1 MNKKI
6 IVSCTGLAILLGV
19 GGLFLWTELRS
30 PTESSTSFSTNESAI
45 TSVSSEEKAFVSDD
59 SKALVASLEEQKKLV
74 EQAEAASV
82 TRQEIIRVSEQ
93 FIRGFY
99 SISSNETEKQLAE
112 LYPLMTETAQ
122 QSIAP
127 FYLSPDDDRL
137 ITRALLGQE
146 TYLLD
151 ESSTDTATTLV
162 LAKIDLRI
170 DGNDQYLNNYIVKV
184 HLQSSEDGWLV
195 ERIEEAIP
203 TNEVPEVFFEA
214 IGE

>member
-1 MNKKI
+1 M
-6 IVSCTGLAILLGV
+6 
-19 GGLFLWTELRS
+19 
-30 PTESSTSFSTNESAI
+30 
-45 TSVSSEEKAFVSDD
+45 
-59 SKALVASLEEQKKLV
+59 V

>member
-6 IVSCTGLAILLGV
+6 IVSCTGLVILLGV

-30 PTESSTSFSTNESAI
+30 PTESSTSFSTNEPAI

-112 LYPLMTETAQ
+112 LYPLMTETAK

-195 ERIEEAIP
+195 DRIEEAIP

>member
-19 GGLFLWTELRS
+19 GGLFLWTELSS
-30 PTESSTSFSTNESAI
+30 PTESSTSFSTNEPAI
-45 TSVSSEEKAFVSDD
+45 TSVSSDEKAFVSDD

>member
-30 PTESSTSFSTNESAI
+30 PAESSTSFSTNEPAI
-45 TSVSSEEKAFVSDD
+45 TSVSSEEKSFVSDD

-146 TYLLD
+146 TYLLE

>member
-30 PTESSTSFSTNESAI
+30 PTESSTSFSTNETAI

-195 ERIEEAIP
+195 ERIEESIP

>member
-1 MNKKI
+1 MI
-6 IVSCTGLAILLGV
+6 
-19 GGLFLWTELRS
+19 
-30 PTESSTSFSTNESAI
+30 
-45 TSVSSEEKAFVSDD
+45 EEKTKVGR
-59 SKALVASLEEQKKLV
+59 ASGSRKCYSPRNLRL
-74 EQAEAASV
+74 
-82 TRQEIIRVSEQ
+82 SEQ
-93 FIRGFY
+93 LIRGFY

-170 DGNDQYLNNYIVKV
+170 DMGTIN
-184 HLQSSEDGWLV
+184 
-195 ERIEEAIP
+195 
-203 TNEVPEVFFEA
+203 T
-214 IGE
+214 

>member
-30 PTESSTSFSTNESAI
+30 PTEPSTSFSINEPTI
-45 TSVSSEEKAFVSDD
+45 TSSSKEQSDTRLD
-59 SKALVASLEEQKKLV
+59 DPQALIASLEEQKKLV

-99 SISSNETEKQLAE
+99 SISSNETEKQLEE

>member
-30 PTESSTSFSTNESAI
+30 PTESSTSFSTNEPAI
-45 TSVSSEEKAFVSDD
+45 TSVSSEEN
-59 SKALVASLEEQKKLV
+59 ALIASLEEQKKLV

-82 TRQEIIRVSEQ
+82 SRQEIIRVSEQ

-99 SISSNETEKQLAE
+99 SISSNETEKQLEE

>member
-19 GGLFLWTELRS
+19 GGLFLWTELCS
-30 PTESSTSFSTNESAI
+30 PTESSTSFSTNEPAI
-45 TSVSSEEKAFVSDD
+45 TSVSSEEKSFVSDD

>member
-30 PTESSTSFSTNESAI
+30 PTESSTSFSTNETAI
-45 TSVSSEEKAFVSDD
+45 TSVSSEEKSFVSDD

>member
-30 PTESSTSFSTNESAI
+30 PTESNTSFSTNEPAI
-45 TSVSSEEKAFVSDD
+45 TSVSSEENAFVSDD
-59 SKALVASLEEQKKLV
+59 QKALVASLEEQKKLV

-146 TYLLD
+146 TYLLE

>member
-30 PTESSTSFSTNESAI
+30 PTESSTSFSNNEPAI
-45 TSVSSEEKAFVSDD
+45 TSVSSEEKSFVSDD